1 MNICLDVRT
10 AQEHFPGVGRYAAN
24 LARAL
29 IPSLAESERLVL
41 LGSGWPPPTVLP
53 DGIGTRVVN
62 TPLSPFSLRQ
72 QWTLPRL
79 LRAVGADLYH
89 SPFYLMPF
97 RPGVPAVVTIY
108 DLIPLRHPRYFTPTQ
123 RLVFA
128 VTVRLAV
135 RAAQVVIAPSA
146 ATAHD
151 LQSFLGLAADRIAV
165 IGVAA
170 DPAFRPQDTA
180 AIAAVRTR
188 LKLAE
193 RYVLY
198 VGSNK
203 PHKNLVRLVE
213 AWARLQPQALPLVI
227 AGAWDPRYMEARHR
241 AEALGLGDAVHFLG
255 RVPEDALPGLYSG
268 ATLFVFPSLWEGFG
282 LPVIEAM
289 ACGVPVA
296 CSATSGLIEVAGQH
310 AVFFDPLD
318 VDAMA
323 HTIREILGDA
333 NQRAMLARRSLERA
347 GQFSWGQT
355 ARHTLGVYRRLIAV
369 VH

>member
-1 MNICLDVRT
+1 MNISLDVRT
-10 AQEHFPGVGRYAAN
+10 AQERFPGVGRYAAN

-41 LGSGWPPPTVLP
+41 LGSGWPTTTILP
-53 DGIGTRVVN
+53 EGIGARVVD

-72 QWTLPRL
+72 QWAVPRL
-79 LRAVGADLYH
+79 LRALGADLYH

-108 DLIPLRHPRYFTPTQ
+108 DLIPFRYPRYFTLAQ

-128 VTVRLAV
+128 VTVRLAM

-146 ATAHD
+146 ATARD
-151 LQSFLGLAADRIAV
+151 LQSFLGLPADRIEV
-165 IGVAA
+165 IAAAA
-170 DPAFRPQDTA
+170 DPAFRPQETA
-180 AIAAVRTR
+180 AIAAVRAR

-213 AWARLQPQALPLVI
+213 AWARLQPHALPLVI
-227 AGAWDPRYMEARHR
+227 AGVWDRRYMDARRR
-241 AEALGLGDAVHFLG
+241 AEALRLGSAVHFLG
-255 RVPEDALPGLYSG
+255 RVPEDALPALYSG

-296 CSATSGLIEVAGQH
+296 CSATAGLIEVAARH

-318 VDAMA
+318 VGAIA
-323 HTIREILGDA
+323 GTIGEILGDA
-333 NQRAMLARRSLERA
+333 NQRAALAGRGFERA
-347 GQFSWGQT
+347 GEFSWEHT
-355 ARHTLGVYRRLIAV
+355 ARHTLRVYRRVIA
-369 VH
+369 

>member
-10 AQEHFPGVGRYAAN
+10 AHEHFPGVGRCTAN

-29 IPSLAESERLVL
+29 VPSLAESERLVL
-41 LGSGWPPPTVLP
+41 LSSGGPPPTILP
-53 DGIGTRVVN
+53 DGSRTRVVD

-72 QWTLPRL
+72 QWALPRV
-79 LRAVGADLYH
+79 LRALGADLYH
-89 SPFYLMPF
+89 SPFYLMPS
-97 RPGVPAVVTIY
+97 RPGVPGVVTIY
-108 DLIPLRHPRYFTPTQ
+108 DLIPLRYPRYFTLAQ

-146 ATAHD
+146 ATARD
-151 LQSFLGLAADRIAV
+151 LQSFLSLPADRIEV
-165 IGVAA
+165 IAAAA
-170 DPAFRPQDTA
+170 DPVFRPQETA
-180 AIAAVRTR
+180 AIAAVRAR

-213 AWARLQPQALPLVI
+213 AWAQLQPQALPLVI
-227 AGAWDPRYMEARHR
+227 AGVWDRRYMEARHR
-241 AEALGLGDAVHFLG
+241 AEALRLGGAVHFLG
-255 RVPEDALPGLYSG
+255 RVPEDALPALYGG

-296 CSATSGLIEVAGQH
+296 CSATPGLIEVAAQH

-318 VDAMA
+318 VGAMA
-323 HTIREILGDA
+323 DAIREILGDA
-333 NQRAMLARRSLERA
+333 DQRAALARRSLERA
-347 GQFSWGQT
+347 REFSWEHT
-355 ARHTLGVYRRLIAV
+355 ARHTLRVYRRVIA
-369 VH
+369 